1 MVHADSG
8 HRPRPPGSERSRFCQ
23 VLLLEG
29 KLVVRLVDTVVDSK
43 KADYDNM
50 YTIYEAKDG
59 HSYGV
64 LR

>member
-1 MVHADSG
+1 M
-8 HRPRPPGSERSRFCQ
+8 
-23 VLLLEG
+23 LLLEG

>member
-1 MVHADSG
+1 M
-8 HRPRPPGSERSRFCQ
+8 
-23 VLLLEG
+23 LLLEG

-43 KADYDNM
+43 KADYDNT